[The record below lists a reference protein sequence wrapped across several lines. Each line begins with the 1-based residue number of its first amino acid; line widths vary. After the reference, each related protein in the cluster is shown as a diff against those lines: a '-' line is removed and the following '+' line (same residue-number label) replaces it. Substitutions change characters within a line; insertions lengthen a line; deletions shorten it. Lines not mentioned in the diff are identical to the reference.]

1 MGSPAGEAATA
12 AGATTLWRMD
22 VPLRLHRPI
31 ASPTAADTPARRPPA
46 SRRAGFALVAAALLL
61 AACGDGGGSA
71 GPPSVADG
79 SAATGAT
86 AAEGGT
92 ATSGSDTPATLP
104 GGTAAAPTGAAPA
117 VPLDQIGLRLDLVA
131 SLDQPLAL
139 TQRPGSDDLYV
150 AERAGRVRRIERTV
164 RAGAEG
170 SETVKLITRPVLDIT
185 DLTTTDGERGLLGI
199 AFSPDG
205 SELFV
210 HYTDSDGNTVVAGY
224 PMDDSGPSPVAAEE
238 RGRVLLTQEQPYSNH
253 NGGGLLFGPDD
264 MLYITLGDG
273 GAGGDPRKTGQDPS
287 DLLGSV
293 LRIDPAPAEA
303 APYTIPPDN
312 PFAQATGGRP
322 EVWLWGVRNPWRA
335 SFDQATGD
343 LWVADVG
350 QGEVEEIDLLPAA
363 DGAGRGAN
371 LGWNRMEG
379 DRGYEG
385 GTPPEDH
392 TGPVATYTHDGG
404 RCSVSGGYVYRGA
417 TIPALDGVYLY
428 ADYCSGEVFGLRP
441 GAAGGSAETA
451 VLDVGRKGESIVAF
465 GQSSDG
471 EMYLLEQSG
480 AVSRINPASGGVA
493 INRASDNG

>member
-1 MGSPAGEAATA
+1 MSVPFRLRPSTTA
-12 AGATTLWRMD
+12 S
-22 VPLRLHRPI
+22 HRP
-31 ASPTAADTPARRPPA
+31 APGSGRSTG
-46 SRRAGFALVAAALLL
+46 SRRAGSALVAAGLLL
-61 AACGDGGGSA
+61 AACGDG
-71 GPPSVADG
+71 AD
-79 SAATGAT
+79 
-86 AAEGGT
+86 
-92 ATSGSDTPATLP
+92 SGN
-104 GGTAAAPTGAAPA
+104 GAAAPTVAGAASTGSTAAGAGAGATSPSSPAAPAGTAPTAA
-117 VPLDQIGLRLDLVA
+117 VPLDQIQLRLDLVA

-139 TQRPGSDDLYV
+139 AQRPGSDDLYV
-150 AERAGRVRRIERTV
+150 AERAGRVRRIERTI
-164 RAGAEG
+164 GSGTDG
-170 SETVKLITRPVLDIT
+170 SETLTLITRPVLDIT

-210 HYTDSDGNTVVAGY
+210 HHTDPNGDTVVAGY
-224 PMDDSGPSPVAAEE
+224 PLDDSGPSPAALGDQ
-238 RGRVLLTQEQPYSNH
+238 GRVLVTQEQPFSNH

-264 MLYITLGDG
+264 MLYVTLGDG
-273 GAGGDPRKTGQDPS
+273 GGGGDPTETGQDPT
-287 DLLGSV
+287 DLLGSI

-312 PFAQATGGRP
+312 PFAQASGGRP

-350 QGEVEEIDLLPAA
+350 QGEVEEIDWLPAA

-379 DRGYEG
+379 NQSYEG
-385 GTPPEDH
+385 GTPPGGH
-392 TGPVATYTHDGG
+392 VGPVATYGHDGG
-404 RCSVSGGYVYRGA
+404 RCSVSGGYVYRGTA
-417 TIPALDGVYLY
+417 IPALDGVYLY

-441 GAAGGSAETA
+441 GSAGGAAETA
-451 VLDVGRKGESIVAF
+451 VIDVGRDGNSIVAF
-465 GQSSDG
+465 GQSTDG

-480 AVSRINPASGGVA
+480 AVSRINPVTGGPA

>member
-1 MGSPAGEAATA
+1 M
-12 AGATTLWRMD
+12 R
-22 VPLRLHRPI
+22 VPLRLHP
-31 ASPTAADTPARRPPA
+31 PTVAHPAADTPAGRPSAARRG
-46 SRRAGFALVAAALLL
+46 GFTLVAGLLL
-61 AACGDGGGSA
+61 AACGDGGGPA
-71 GPPSVADG
+71 APPSVADAP
-79 SAATGAT
+79 AATAGG
-86 AAEGGT
+86 GGT

-104 GGTAAAPTGAAPA
+104 SGAATAPANAAPA

-139 TQRPGSDDLYV
+139 TQRTGSDDLYV
-150 AERAGRVRRIERTV
+150 AERVGRVRRIERTV

-185 DLTTTDGERGLLGI
+185 DQTTTDGERGLLGI
-199 AFSPDG
+199 AFSSDG
-205 SELFV
+205 TELFV
-210 HYTDSDGNTVVAGY
+210 HYTDSGGDTVVAGY

-238 RGRVLLTQEQPYSNH
+238 QVRVLLTQEQPYSNH
-253 NGGGLLFGPDD
+253 NGGGLVVGPDD

-273 GAGGDPRKTGQDPS
+273 GGGGDPTETGQDPN
-287 DLLGSV
+287 DLLGSI

-303 APYTIPPDN
+303 APYTIPADN
-312 PFAQATGGRP
+312 PFAQAAGGRP
-322 EVWLWGVRNPWRA
+322 EVWVWGLRNPWRV
-335 SFDQATGD
+335 SFDPATGD

-350 QGEVEEIDLLPAA
+350 QGEVEEIDHLPAA

-385 GTPPEDH
+385 GTPPEGH
-392 TGPVATYTHDGG
+392 VGPVATYTHDGG

-441 GAAGGSAETA
+441 GAAGGTAETA
-451 VLDVGRKGESIVAF
+451 VLDVGREGENIVAF

-471 EMYLLEQSG
+471 EVYLLEQSG
-480 AVSRINPASGGVA
+480 AVSRINPTSGGPT
-493 INRASDNG
+493 INRASDNS